1 MEDCM
6 YEASKILSRA
16 ERLQGEARIVFQ
28 YFLDNISVGD
38 LRAIQELRRKGVEDP
53 LSVMIRLVLDG
64 LLEKKGDVFNLPKP
78 VRCLI
83 EEKGPIR
90 LRS

>member
-1 MEDCM
+1 MEECL

-16 ERLQGEARIVFQ
+16 EKLSGEERVVFR

-38 LRAIQELRRKGVEDP
+38 LRAVEELKAKGVSNP
-53 LSVMIRLVLDG
+53 MRVMIKLVLDG
-64 LLEKKGDVFNLPKP
+64 LLEKKGDVFNLPAP

-83 EEKGPIR
+83 YEKGPIR
-90 LRS
+90 L